1 MIPRRLLV
9 PLVLAIPVLVVTLA
23 TLACASWVA
32 EGMQD
37 LVAAR
42 ALRWVAT
49 GAGLI
54 LLVDAILLLT
64 ALGVNAVQED
74 SQPPGE

>member
-42 ALRWVAT
+42 ALRWVAA
-49 GAGLI
+49 GAGLT
-54 LLVDAILLLT
+54 LLVDGILLLT
-64 ALGVNAVQED
+64 ALGIKAVQDD
-74 SQPPGE
+74 SQPPSE

>member
-1 MIPRRLLV
+1 MISRRLLV
-9 PLVLAIPVLVVTLA
+9 PLVLAIPVLVVALA

-37 LVAAR
+37 LAAAR

-49 GAGLI
+49 AAGLL

-64 ALGVNAVQED
+64 ALGINAVQEG
-74 SQPPGE
+74 SPPPDE

>member
-1 MIPRRLLV
+1 
-9 PLVLAIPVLVVTLA
+9 
-23 TLACASWVA
+23 
-32 EGMQD
+32 MQD

-42 ALRWVAT
+42 ALRWIAT
-49 GAGLI
+49 GAGII

-64 ALGVNAVQED
+64 ALGVNAVQEE

>member
-1 MIPRRLLV
+1 VIPRRILV

-23 TLACASWVA
+23 TVACASWVA
-32 EGMQD
+32 EGMHD

-42 ALRWVAT
+42 ALRWIAT
-49 GAGLI
+49 GAGLM

-64 ALGVNAVQED
+64 ALGINAVQEQ
-74 SQPPGE
+74 SQPPSE

>member
-1 MIPRRLLV
+1 VIPRRLLV

-49 GAGLI
+49 GAGLM
-54 LLVDAILLLT
+54 LLLDGILLLT
-64 ALGVNAVQED
+64 ALGINAVQDD

>member
-1 MIPRRLLV
+1 VISRRLLV

-32 EGMQD
+32 EGMHD

-42 ALRWVAT
+42 ALRWIAIA
-49 GAGLI
+49 AGLV
-54 LLVDAILLLT
+54 LLVDSFLLLA
-64 ALGVNAVQED
+64 ALGINAVQED
-74 SQPPGE
+74 SHPPAE

>member
-1 MIPRRLLV
+1 VIPRRLLV

-37 LVAAR
+37 LVAGR

-49 GAGLI
+49 GAGLM

-74 SQPPGE
+74 SQLPGE